1 MWGFGMMPMWSTCSR
16 TSGWQMVVTLLKH
29 RQVILG
35 LGYKMYKSFWDASG
49 YFLIMSGDHLTSKD
63 FSSAT
68 DGWLLGNHSWSRY
81 VKIMSDFFLWSY
93 PAKSSNNVPFRIG
106 LHMFTWY
113 LFSWGFTPISGRNHG
128 FLMVSC
134 RCSLH
139 SGDVQDLYSTRDVE
153 PDVEPPSEAEQQK
166 ELICGSLDPPTK
178 RDNAWRLR
186 TRICPNSKHVDGLEL
201 SNIYYIHLYTLWH

>member
-81 VKIMSDFFLWSY
+81 VKIMSDFFYGHILRKARTMFHSGLVYICLHDICFLGVSPPYLVETMVSWWFPVDVPYTPVMSRTY
-93 PAKSSNNVPFRIG
+93 IRLGTWNRTWNLPAKPSNRR
-106 LHMFTWY
+106 
-113 LFSWGFTPISGRNHG
+113 SWSADRWIH
-128 FLMVSC
+128 
-134 RCSLH
+134 
-139 SGDVQDLYSTRDVE
+139 
-153 PDVEPPSEAEQQK
+153 QQRG
-166 ELICGSLDPPTK
+166 I
-178 RDNAWRLR
+178 
-186 TRICPNSKHVDGLEL
+186 
-201 SNIYYIHLYTLWH
+201 TLGG